1 MDTLAR
7 ISPARWTFDKLQV
20 NHFCVPTRP
29 ARRVRWAKFSHFLTL
44 NQWRVKCGRGGID
57 LMRVPASASPQSY
70 GERISNH
77 HHFNVKLKTHEGK
90 TFEVV
95 LHPKSIAKWLV
106 TGNKPIL
113 K

>member
-1 MDTLAR
+1 MGEVFPFFDPEPMESEMRQGRNRPDAR
-7 ISPARWTFDKLQV
+7 P
-20 NHFCVPTRP
+20 H
-29 ARRVRWAKFSHFLTL
+29 
-44 NQWRVKCGRGGID
+44 
-57 LMRVPASASPQSY
+57 SASPQSY

-95 LHPKSIAKWLV
+95 LHPKSIAEWLV